1 VRSLDRVR
9 VLVVDDDAETRE
21 VMAEA
26 LGREGAVVTTAPSV
40 GEAVAIIERGWPDVL
55 LSDIGMPGEDGY
67 DLILKVR
74 HLEAVGGRHLPAI
87 ALTGYAAADDRRR
100 VLEAGFEAHVTKPV
114 PAATLAPL
122 IASLLE
128 RGG

>member
-40 GEAVAIIERGWPDVL
+40 GEAVAIIE
-55 LSDIGMPGEDGY
+55 
-67 DLILKVR
+67 
-74 HLEAVGGRHLPAI
+74 PAGP
-87 ALTGYAAADDRRR
+87 TCC
-100 VLEAGFEAHVTKPV
+100 
-114 PAATLAPL
+114 
-122 IASLLE
+122 
-128 RGG
+128 